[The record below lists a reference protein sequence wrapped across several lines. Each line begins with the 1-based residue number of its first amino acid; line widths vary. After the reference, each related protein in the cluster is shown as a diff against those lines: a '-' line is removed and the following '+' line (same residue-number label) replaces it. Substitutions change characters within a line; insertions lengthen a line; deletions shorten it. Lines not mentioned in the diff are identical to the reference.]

1 MAAEPHPSIASEAV
15 DSATAT
21 RERLLDAAEAL
32 FAERGFHAASVR
44 DITHAAT
51 SNLAAVN
58 YHFGGKANL
67 YRAVFLRRLGAL
79 RDLRVRAVEQAIE
92 RDGGDLESILLAFAH
107 SFLEP
112 LVSGDAGKRW
122 VRLSS
127 RELLDPQL
135 PPGLFFDEIIQPTQ
149 ASLARALKRLCPGLD
164 SEQAR
169 LCAQSLVGQ
178 LMHIRLLHTYLST
191 AGDAKSRREFELPRM
206 TADAVAFSAAAIRS
220 LERRA

>member
-1 MAAEPHPSIASEAV
+1 VAAEPHSAAAEAI

-21 RERLLDAAEAL
+21 RERLLDSAEAL
-32 FAERGFHAASVR
+32 FAGRGFHAASVR
-44 DITHAAT
+44 DITHAAS

-58 YHFGGKANL
+58 YHFGSKANL

-79 RDLRVRAVEQAIE
+79 RDLRVRAVERAIE
-92 RDGGDLESILLAFAH
+92 RDGGDLEAILRAFAR

-112 LVSGDAGKRW
+112 LVSGEAGKRW

-169 LCAQSLVGQ
+169 FCAQSLVGQ
-178 LMHIRLLHTYLST
+178 LMHIRLLHSYLT
-191 AGDAKSRREFELPRM
+191 AAGDAKSTRGYELPKM
-206 TADAVAFSAAAIRS
+206 TEHAVAFSAAAIRS